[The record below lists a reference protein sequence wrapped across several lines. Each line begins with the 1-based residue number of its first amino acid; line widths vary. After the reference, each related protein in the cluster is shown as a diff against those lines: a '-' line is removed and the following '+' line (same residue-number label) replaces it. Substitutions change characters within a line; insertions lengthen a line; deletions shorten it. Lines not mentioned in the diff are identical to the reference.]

1 MGHYY
6 LIVSGQPCIPDECL
20 EGFRICMGRRV
31 LEGFRICMGRK
42 VLEGLPFIL
51 PDSALAS

>member
-1 MGHYY
+1 MGHNY
-6 LIVSGQPCIPDECL
+6 LIVSGPPCIPDECL
-20 EGFRICMGRRV
+20 EGFRICIGRG

-51 PDSALAS
+51 PDSALTS